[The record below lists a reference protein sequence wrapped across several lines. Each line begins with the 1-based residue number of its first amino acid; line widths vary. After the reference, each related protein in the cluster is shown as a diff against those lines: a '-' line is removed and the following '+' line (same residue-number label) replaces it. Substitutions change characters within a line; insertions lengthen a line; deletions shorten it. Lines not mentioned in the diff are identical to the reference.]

1 LVFFRNF
8 GFEISGLNFC
18 SQIIPNAIFY
28 LLKARSHLLLVFQF
42 TTTMGRSNESPV
54 WKLETNGIKLFTK
67 LSATEAQCNVCVDSA
82 TNGPKKIKLVNGNT
96 TVLVTHLSQHPEYKK
111 QLDELKKH
119 EEKKAEARKGSLNS
133 FLIKGKL

>member
-1 LVFFRNF
+1 
-8 GFEISGLNFC
+8 
-18 SQIIPNAIFY
+18 
-28 LLKARSHLLLVFQF
+28 
-42 TTTMGRSNESPV
+42 MGRSNESPV